1 MTNFYEKIYLRENS
15 LVALQ
20 IWDNHQTEPIKELW
34 GKAYQPFVWDGNESV
49 SSVYAEQET
58 FAWVQQVCAERAK
71 DPAFI
76 TSWLT
81 RYEKA
86 LVLLERKWK
95 TRRALENHAD
105 LVAFCEL
112 VTEGWVGLEVT
123 YFAPM
128 IEEGLITKEE
138 REACLRLRER
148 AIAFLDDSDFVILE
162 TLRVLYPDLA
172 HLAHVVGLDEMRA
185 RQLPSREE
193 LEQRSH
199 HFILHAGKIHTRITL
214 QAFLKTQNIT
224 LRQDVPDREDEL
236 KGQVAMS
243 GKAAGRAYVLLKKSE
258 VNSVQEGDILVS
270 GMTIPD
276 YLPAMKRAA
285 AFVTDEGGVTC
296 HAAIIAREFGKPC
309 VIGTKFATQLIQ
321 TGDWVEVD
329 ADEGVV
335 RIQKAKV

>member
-1 MTNFYEKIYLRENS
+1 MTSIYEKIYLRENS

-34 GKAYQPFVWDGNESV
+34 GKGYQPFVWDVHEGV
-49 SSVYAEQET
+49 ASVYAEQET
-58 FAWVQQVCAERAK
+58 FAWIQQVCAERAK
-71 DPAFI
+71 DPTFI

-86 LVLLERKWK
+86 LVLLEEKWK
-95 TRRALENHAD
+95 THRALESHAE
-105 LVAFCEL
+105 LVAFCDL
-112 VTEGWVGLEVT
+112 VIEGWVGLEVT

-128 IEEGLITKEE
+128 VEEGLITKEE

-148 AIAFLDDSDFVILE
+148 AIAFLDDSDFIILE
-162 TLRVLYPDLA
+162 TLRLLYPKVANLV
-172 HLAHVVGLDEMRA
+172 HFIGLDEMCA
-185 RQLPSREE
+185 NQLPSQEE
-193 LEQRSH
+193 LERRSQ
-199 HFILHAGKIHTRITL
+199 HFVLHAGKIHTRITL
-214 QAFLKTQNIT
+214 QAFLKTQNIA
-224 LRQDVPDREDEL
+224 LKQDVPDREDEVR
-236 KGQVAMS
+236 GQVAMP

-258 VNSVQEGDILVS
+258 VDRVQEGDILIS

-296 HAAIIAREFGKPC
+296 HAAIVAREFGKPC

-321 TGDWVEVD
+321 TGDWISVD
-329 ADEGVV
+329 ADTGLVT
-335 RIQKAKV
+335 IKKQS